1 MIIRIEFF
9 ILGEHILDI
18 QTILKTSNT
27 EIHFIGIGGVSMSSL
42 ATLLHSSGHKIT
54 GSDANVNSNTEKLLA
69 NGIEVFNGHS
79 RENIKNPHLVV
90 YTAAISSDNEE
101 LCEAHAKKLPVIER
115 SVLLGEIMRTYD
127 FPINVAGTHGKTTT
141 TSMLADVFL
150 CAKLNPTVSVGGN
163 FSKIGG
169 NLHIGT
175 KKYFICEAC
184 EYVESFLEFYPY
196 TSIILNIDADHLDYF
211 RDIEHIKSAFVKFTG
226 RTNENGAILINGDDE
241 NCKAIIPE
249 INRTVYT
256 FGLKKGNTAYADNIT
271 YDFTG
276 RPSYDLYFKGEL
288 MGNITLGVRGIHNV
302 INSLSAALCA
312 LLYGIDMDT
321 IKQGLKEFTGAERRF
336 QHKGEFNGITV
347 YDDYAHHPT
356 ELKST
361 LNNIKNAGYK
371 NTFVIFQPH
380 TYTRTYALLNEFA
393 EVLKEAQNL
402 IVADIYAA
410 REKNTIGISSQN
422 LTDKIPGAKY
432 IPAFKEI
439 EEYIKENAQPGDLV
453 VTVGAG
459 DVFKIGENL
468 LKG

>member
-1 MIIRIEFF
+1 M
-9 ILGEHILDI
+9 DI
-18 QTILKTSNT
+18 QNILKASNT

-54 GSDANVNSNTEKLLA
+54 GSDSNISSNTEKLIKS
-69 NGIEVFNGHS
+69 GIKVSKGHS
-79 RENIKNPHLVV
+79 KENIKSPDLVV
-90 YTAAISSDNEE
+90 YTAAISKDNEE
-101 LCEAHAKKLPVIER
+101 LCEAYNKNIPVIER
-115 SVLLGEIMRTYD
+115 SVLLGEIMRTYE

-141 TSMLADVFL
+141 TSMLADIFL
-150 CAKLNPTVSVGGN
+150 CARLNPTVSVGGN

-211 RDIEHIKSAFVKFTG
+211 RDIEHIKSAFVKFTE
-226 RTNENGAILINGDDE
+226 RTSENGAILINGDDE
-241 NCKAIIPE
+241 NCKAIISQ

-256 FGLKKGNTAYADNIT
+256 FGLEKSNTAYADNIT
-271 YDFTG
+271 YDSTG

-302 INSLSAALCA
+302 VNSLSAALCA
-312 LLYGIDMDT
+312 LLYGVDIDA

-336 QHKGEFNGITV
+336 QHKGAFGGVTV

-371 NTFVIFQPH
+371 STFVIFQPH
-380 TYTRTYALLNEFA
+380 TYTRTHALLNDFA
-393 EVLKEAQNL
+393 EVLKDAENL
-402 IVADIYAA
+402 IIADIYAA
-410 REKNTIGISSQN
+410 REKNTVGISSKD
-422 LTDKIPGAKY
+422 LADKIPGAKY
-432 IPAFKEI
+432 IPTFDEI
-439 EEYIKENAQPGDLV
+439 EKYIKEKATPGDLV